1 MSTPTLLDIA
11 GIAGELLRIASTS
24 QPRPASIGGAGV
36 GEEDREEEAE
46 GKVVWSRLPEPD
58 LVGQRLNSL
67 IHPLPEP
74 PSRLEAYGLD
84 GSSQRLEAATL
95 FMGVYSV
102 AISHVSNIIVVGS
115 YPDIGVLPRLELGQE
130 PVISL
135 GLGYTATPSFGR
147 LVADS
152 PLVDP
157 RIFASLLPGCSGG
170 NGQPPY
176 CRVIAELD
184 YWNGFNRQ
192 TMLDENRVWLE
203 NRALKWLLSWVP
215 SGSLVSVDGPIF
227 STPGL
232 FVQVARSLSLAGLSP
247 YTALKAYYAL
257 SYLVNV
263 LDRGKLIEEA
273 LIRGIRLIGIVK
285 RLERSRFLASAL
297 MADKEWRKR
306 VEAAGFYASRDAQL
320 VEMLVRA
327 YGPRGWLGGY
337 QAPAAIGPILT
348 VLNLGGVAASIR
360 ELAGLKNSKDN
371 KLDAYQPAIRGGRNL
386 ADVLELRGLGRVYA
400 QKMLVKRSYY
410 LYVPSPLHGRILL
423 RVEIPVVMQSEYGVT
438 IDGRGSIVFD
448 KWRLHDMIEDD
459 LKLLAGLV
467 ELMGY
472 PDAAQVPLPIT
483 LADHIARRVSKH
495 SARVLYNT
503 LRHAVGFSYDTHL
516 SMAEQGA
523 AR

>member
-11 GIAGELLRIASTS
+11 SIAGELLRIASTS
-24 QPRPASIGGAGV
+24 QPRPASIGGASV
-36 GEEDREEEAE
+36 AEEDSEEEAE
-46 GKVVWSRLPEPD
+46 GRVVWSRLPEPG
-58 LVGQRLNSL
+58 LAGQRLSSL

-74 PSRLEAYGLD
+74 PGRLEAYGLD

-102 AISHVSNIIVVGS
+102 AVSHISNIIVVGS
-115 YPDIGVLPRLELGQE
+115 YPDTGVLPCIELGRE

-135 GLGYTATPSFGR
+135 GLGYAATASFSR

-157 RIFASLLPGCSGG
+157 RVFASLLPGCSGG

-203 NRALKWLLSWVP
+203 NRALEWLLSWAP

-232 FVQVARSLSLAGLSP
+232 FVQVARSLVLAGLSP
-247 YTALKAYYAL
+247 YTALKTYYAL
-257 SYLVNV
+257 SYLVNI
-263 LDRGKLIEEA
+263 LDRGKLVEEA
-273 LIRGIRLIGIVK
+273 LLRGIRLVGIVK

-297 MADKEWRKR
+297 IADRGWRR
-306 VEAAGFYASRDAQL
+306 RIEEAGFYASRDAQL

-327 YGPRGWLGGY
+327 YGPRSWPSGY
-337 QAPAAIGPILT
+337 QVPVAIGPILT
-348 VLNLGGVAASIR
+348 VLDLGGVAASIR
-360 ELAGLKNSKDN
+360 ELAGLGNGRGN
-371 KLDAYQPAIRGGRNL
+371 RLDAYQPAIRDGRRL
-386 ADVLELRGLGRVYA
+386 VDVLELRGLGRVYA

-410 LYVPSPLHGRILL
+410 LYVPSPLHGRVLL
-423 RVEIPVVMQSEYGVT
+423 RVEIPVAMQSEYGVT

-448 KWRLHDMIEDD
+448 KWRLRDMIEDD
-459 LKLLAGLV
+459 LRLLAGIV

-472 PDAAQVPLPIT
+472 PDAARVPLPIS

-503 LRHAVGFSYDTHL
+503 LRHAVGFSYETHL
-516 SMAEQGA
+516 SMTEQGA
-523 AR
+523 AG